1 MPDGFTL
8 AVFAA
13 KLCVLAAAL
22 MSAGLGW
29 AIALGGDLARRVRP
43 NVVVGSA
50 LAAALCY
57 AILLLTMNAQL
68 GGAWASALD
77 PMTFGWIWPGRQ
89 AQVLVLSLGLVAAV
103 AASLAKLGLLGLAAA
118 LLIAASFS
126 LSGHAA
132 GLEDGLSA
140 QIGVAIHGLAASF
153 WFIAPL
159 LLWPRG
165 VGDGSDASAVSRFSE
180 AAVWMVP
187 MVFAAGGYL
196 AWRLAGGLTE
206 LFTTPYGQL
215 LTAKFA
221 VALVALA
228 LGAVNK
234 QLVSRILAADLPR
247 GRRLLQITLGADTVL
262 FFTALALATW
272 ATTVSGPAS

>member
-1 MPDGFTL
+1 MPDAFTL

-22 MSAGLGW
+22 TSAGLGW
-29 AIALGGDLARRVRP
+29 AIALGGDLARRVRRAL
-43 NVVVGSA
+43 VFAAA
-50 LAAALCY
+50 LAAVLAYAL
-57 AILLLTMNAQL
+57 LLLTANAQL

-77 PMTFGWIWPGRQ
+77 PSTLGWIWPGRQ
-89 AQVLVLSLGLVAAV
+89 AQVLVLSLGLASVV
-103 AASLAKLGLLGLAAA
+103 AASVAKLRLLGLAAV
-118 LLIAASFS
+118 LLIGVSFA

-132 GLEDGLSA
+132 ALEDGLLA
-140 QIGVAIHGLAASF
+140 QIGVAIHGFAASF

-165 VGDGSDASAVSRFSE
+165 DGYDASVVRRFSE
-180 AAVWMVP
+180 AAIWIVP

-206 LFTTPYGQL
+206 LFTTAYGQL
-215 LTAKFA
+215 LSAKLA
-221 VALVALA
+221 VALVVLA

-234 QLVSRILAADLPR
+234 QIVSRWLATDPPQ
-247 GRRLLQITLGADTVL
+247 GRRLLRLTLGADAAVFL
-262 FFTALALATW
+262 TALALVSW
-272 ATTVSGPAS
+272 ASTVSGPS

>member
-1 MPDGFTL
+1 MPDAFTL

-22 MSAGLGW
+22 TSAGLGW
-29 AIALGGDLARRVRP
+29 AIALGGDLARRVRRAL
-43 NVVVGSA
+43 VFAAA
-50 LAAALCY
+50 LAAVLAYAL
-57 AILLLTMNAQL
+57 LLLTANAQL

-77 PMTFGWIWPGRQ
+77 PSTLGRIWPGRQ
-89 AQVLVLSLGLVAAV
+89 APVLVLSPGLASLVPSAV
-103 AASLAKLGLLGLAAA
+103 AQPPSPGPPAVLRIGV
-118 LLIAASFS
+118 SFA

-132 GLEDGLSA
+132 ALEDGLLA
-140 QIGVAIHGLAASF
+140 QIGVAIHGFAASF

-165 VGDGSDASAVSRFSE
+165 DGYDASVVRRFSE
-180 AAVWMVP
+180 AAIWIVP

-206 LFTTPYGQL
+206 LFTTAYGQL
-215 LTAKFA
+215 LSAKLA
-221 VALVALA
+221 VALVVLA

-234 QLVSRILAADLPR
+234 QIVSRWLATDPPQ
-247 GRRLLQITLGADTVL
+247 GRRLLRLTLGADAAVFL
-262 FFTALALATW
+262 TALALVSW
-272 ATTVSGPAS
+272 ASTVSGPS

>member
-1 MPDGFTL
+1 MPDAFTL

-22 MSAGLGW
+22 TSAGLGW
-29 AIALGGDLARRVRP
+29 AIALGGDLARRVRRAL
-43 NVVVGSA
+43 VFAAA
-50 LAAALCY
+50 LAAVLAYAL
-57 AILLLTMNAQL
+57 LLLTANAQL

-77 PMTFGWIWPGRQ
+77 PSTLGWIWPGRQ
-89 AQVLVLSLGLVAAV
+89 AQVLVLSLGLASVV
-103 AASLAKLGLLGLAAA
+103 AASVAELRLLGLAAV
-118 LLIAASFS
+118 LLIGVSFA

-132 GLEDGLSA
+132 ALEDGLLA
-140 QIGVAIHGLAASF
+140 QIGVAIHGFAASF

-165 VGDGSDASAVSRFSE
+165 DGYDASVVRRFSE
-180 AAVWMVP
+180 AAIWIVP

-206 LFTTPYGQL
+206 LFTTAYGQL
-215 LTAKFA
+215 LSAKLA
-221 VALVALA
+221 VALVVLA

-234 QLVSRILAADLPR
+234 QIVSRRLATDPPQ
-247 GRRLLQITLGADTVL
+247 GRRLLRLTLGADAAVFL
-262 FFTALALATW
+262 TALALVSW
-272 ATTVSGPAS
+272 ASTVSGPS

>member
-1 MPDGFTL
+1 MPDAFTL

-22 MSAGLGW
+22 TAAGLGW
-29 AIALGGDLARRVRP
+29 AIALGGDLARRVGRAL
-43 NVVVGSA
+43 VIAAA
-50 LAAALCY
+50 LAAVLAY
-57 AILLLTMNAQL
+57 LLLLLNANAQL

-77 PMTFGWIWPGRQ
+77 PSTFGWIWPGRQ
-89 AQVLVLSLGLVAAV
+89 TQALVLSLGLASVV
-103 AASLAKLGLLGLAAA
+103 AASVAKLRLLGLAAV
-118 LLIAASFS
+118 LLIGVSFA

-132 GLEDGLSA
+132 ALEDGLLA
-140 QIGVAIHGLAASF
+140 QIGVAIHGFAASF

-165 VGDGSDASAVSRFSE
+165 DGYDASVVRRFSE
-180 AAVWMVP
+180 AAIWIVP

-206 LFTTPYGQL
+206 LFTTAYGQL
-215 LTAKFA
+215 LSAKLA
-221 VALVALA
+221 VALVVLA

-234 QLVSRILAADLPR
+234 QIVSRRLATDPPQ
-247 GRRLLQITLGADTVL
+247 GRRLLRLTLGADAAVFL
-262 FFTALALATW
+262 TALALVSW
-272 ATTVSGPAS
+272 ASTVSGPS

>member
-1 MPDGFTL
+1 MPDAFTL

-22 MSAGLGW
+22 TAAGLGW
-29 AIALGGDLARRVRP
+29 AIALGGDLARRVRRAL
-43 NVVVGSA
+43 VFAAA
-50 LAAALCY
+50 LAAVLAYAL
-57 AILLLTMNAQL
+57 LLLTANAQL

-77 PMTFGWIWPGRQ
+77 PSTLGWIWPGRQ
-89 AQVLVLSLGLVAAV
+89 AQVLVLSLGLASVV
-103 AASLAKLGLLGLAAA
+103 AASVAKLRLLGLAAV
-118 LLIAASFS
+118 LLIGVSFA

-132 GLEDGLSA
+132 ALEDGLLA
-140 QIGVAIHGLAASF
+140 QIGVAIHGFAASF

-165 VGDGSDASAVSRFSE
+165 DGYDASVVRRFSE
-180 AAVWMVP
+180 AAIWIVP

-206 LFTTPYGQL
+206 LFTTAYGQL
-215 LTAKFA
+215 LSAKLA
-221 VALVALA
+221 VALVVLA

-234 QLVSRILAADLPR
+234 QIVSRWLATDPPQ
-247 GRRLLQITLGADTVL
+247 GRRLLRLTLGADAAVFL
-262 FFTALALATW
+262 TALALVSW
-272 ATTVSGPAS
+272 ASTVSGPS

>member
-29 AIALGGDLARRVRP
+29 AVALGGDLARRVRP

-77 PMTFGWIWPGRQ
+77 PMTFSWIWPGRQ
-89 AQVLVLSLGLVAAV
+89 AQVLVLSLGLLAAV

-118 LLIAASFS
+118 LLIGVSFS

-165 VGDGSDASAVSRFSE
+165 DDSDASAVSHFSE

-206 LFTTPYGQL
+206 IFTTPYGKL
-215 LTAKFA
+215 LTAKLV
-221 VALVALA
+221 VALMALV

-247 GRRLLQITLGADTVL
+247 GRRLLQITLGADAVL
-262 FFTALALATW
+262 FFTALALVTW

>member
-1 MPDGFTL
+1 MPDAFTL

-22 MSAGLGW
+22 TSAGLGW
-29 AIALGGDLARRVRP
+29 AIALGGDLARRVRRAL
-43 NVVVGSA
+43 VFAAA
-50 LAAALCY
+50 LAAVLAYAL
-57 AILLLTMNAQL
+57 LLLTANAQL

-77 PMTFGWIWPGRQ
+77 PSTLGWIWPGRQ
-89 AQVLVLSLGLVAAV
+89 AQVLVLSLGLASVV
-103 AASLAKLGLLGLAAA
+103 AASVAKLRLLGLAAV
-118 LLIAASFS
+118 LLIGVSFA

-132 GLEDGLSA
+132 ALEDGLLA
-140 QIGVAIHGLAASF
+140 QIGVAIHGFAASF

-165 VGDGSDASAVSRFSE
+165 DGYDASVVRRFSE
-180 AAVWMVP
+180 AAIWIVP

-206 LFTTPYGQL
+206 LFTTAYGQL
-215 LTAKFA
+215 LSAKLA
-221 VALVALA
+221 VALVVLA

-234 QLVSRILAADLPR
+234 QIVSRWLATDPPQ
-247 GRRLLQITLGADTVL
+247 GRRLLRLTLGADAAVFL
-262 FFTALALATW
+262 TALALVSW
-272 ATTVSGPAS
+272 ATTVSGPS

>member
-1 MPDGFTL
+1 MPDAFTL

-22 MSAGLGW
+22 TSAGLGW
-29 AIALGGDLARRVRP
+29 AIALGGDLARRVRRAL
-43 NVVVGSA
+43 VFAAA
-50 LAAALCY
+50 LAAVLAYLL
-57 AILLLTMNAQL
+57 LLLTANAQL

-77 PMTFGWIWPGRQ
+77 PSTLGWIWPGRQ
-89 AQVLVLSLGLVAAV
+89 AQVLVLSLGLASVV
-103 AASLAKLGLLGLAAA
+103 AASVAKLRLLGLAAV
-118 LLIAASFS
+118 LLIGVSFA

-132 GLEDGLSA
+132 ALEDGLLA
-140 QIGVAIHGLAASF
+140 QIGVAIHGFAASF

-165 VGDGSDASAVSRFSE
+165 DGYDASVVRRFSE
-180 AAVWMVP
+180 AAIWIVP

-206 LFTTPYGQL
+206 LFTTAYGQL
-215 LTAKFA
+215 LSAKLA
-221 VALVALA
+221 VALVVLA

-234 QLVSRILAADLPR
+234 QIVSRWLATDPPQ
-247 GRRLLQITLGADTVL
+247 GRRLLRLTLGADAAVFL
-262 FFTALALATW
+262 TALALVSW
-272 ATTVSGPAS
+272 ASTVSGPS

>member
-1 MPDGFTL
+1 MPDAFTL

-22 MSAGLGW
+22 TSAGLGW
-29 AIALGGDLARRVRP
+29 AIALGGDLARRVRRAL
-43 NVVVGSA
+43 VFAAA
-50 LAAALCY
+50 LAAVLAYAL
-57 AILLLTMNAQL
+57 LLLTANAQL

-77 PMTFGWIWPGRQ
+77 PSTLGWIWPGRQ
-89 AQVLVLSLGLVAAV
+89 AQVLVLSLGLASVV
-103 AASLAKLGLLGLAAA
+103 AASVAKLRLLGLAAV
-118 LLIAASFS
+118 LLIGVSFA

-132 GLEDGLSA
+132 ALEDGLLA
-140 QIGVAIHGLAASF
+140 QIGVAIHGVAASF

-165 VGDGSDASAVSRFSE
+165 DGYDASVVRRFSE
-180 AAVWMVP
+180 AAIWIVP

-206 LFTTPYGQL
+206 LFTTAYGQL
-215 LTAKFA
+215 LSAKLA
-221 VALVALA
+221 VALVVLA

-234 QLVSRILAADLPR
+234 QIVSRWLATDPPQ
-247 GRRLLQITLGADTVL
+247 GRRLLRLTLGADAAVFL
-262 FFTALALATW
+262 TALALVSW
-272 ATTVSGPAS
+272 ASTVSGPS

>member
-1 MPDGFTL
+1 MPDAFTL

-22 MSAGLGW
+22 TSAGLGW
-29 AIALGGDLARRVRP
+29 AIALGGDLARRVGRAL
-43 NVVVGSA
+43 VIAAA
-50 LAAALCY
+50 LAAVLAY
-57 AILLLTMNAQL
+57 LLLLLNANAQL

-77 PMTFGWIWPGRQ
+77 PSTLGWIWPGRQ
-89 AQVLVLSLGLVAAV
+89 TQALVLSLGLASVV
-103 AASLAKLGLLGLAAA
+103 AASVAKLRLLGLAAV
-118 LLIAASFS
+118 LLIGVSFA

-132 GLEDGLSA
+132 ALEDGLLA
-140 QIGVAIHGLAASF
+140 QIGVAIHGFAASF

-165 VGDGSDASAVSRFSE
+165 DGYDASVVRRFSE
-180 AAVWMVP
+180 AAIWIVP

-206 LFTTPYGQL
+206 LFTTAYGQL
-215 LTAKFA
+215 LSAKLA
-221 VALVALA
+221 VALVVLA

-234 QLVSRILAADLPR
+234 QIVSRRLATDPPQ
-247 GRRLLQITLGADTVL
+247 GRRLLRLTLGADAAVFL
-262 FFTALALATW
+262 TALALVSW
-272 ATTVSGPAS
+272 ASTVSGPS

>member
-1 MPDGFTL
+1 MPDAFTL
-8 AVFAA
+8 AVFAT

-29 AIALGGDLARRVRP
+29 AIALGGDLSRRVRSS
-43 NVVVGSA
+43 VVAGSA

-57 AILLLTMNAQL
+57 AVLLLTTNAQL

-77 PMTFGWIWPGRQ
+77 PMTFAWIWPGRQ

-103 AASLAKLGLLGLAAA
+103 AASLAKLRLLGLTAAV
-118 LLIAASFS
+118 LIGVSFS

-159 LLWPRG
+159 LLWPQ
-165 VGDGSDASAVSRFSE
+165 GDGYDASVVRRFSE
-180 AAVWMVP
+180 AAVWIVS

-196 AWRLAGGLTE
+196 VWRLAGGLAE
-206 LFTTPYGQL
+206 LFTTAYGQL
-215 LTAKFA
+215 LTAKLA

-234 QLVSRILAADLPR
+234 HLVSRILAADLPR
-247 GRRLLQITLGADTVL
+247 GRRLLQITLGADAVL
-262 FFTALALATW
+262 FLSALALVTW
-272 ATTVSGPAS
+272 VTTVSGPAS